1 MYVFA
6 YTLKILL
13 RFCEE
18 LWLCSWVSAVQTI
31 SFLIQWSEEKKKTKK
46 PQPPKTLHKV
56 FEKITFSVFFFLA
69 DSSLFSYISEK
80 VWFNL
85 QSANCSHSL
94 CTTTLPPGIPVLQS
108 LETSFLRWACAGR
121 FIWAWNCTHHRNI
134 ESNQARLQQKD
145 IWTGWNWIF

>member
-1 MYVFA
+1 MLKKSCKNNYFK
-6 YTLKILL
+6 TLIEASVVLQRDVLVSGCSPDNILL
-13 RFCEE
+13 NQ
-18 LWLCSWVSAVQTI
+18 CS
-31 SFLIQWSEEKKKTKK
+31 KKKKNKTKNTPNSLWK
-46 PQPPKTLHKV
+46 SLSLC
-56 FEKITFSVFFFLA
+56 FSCWFKFFF
-69 DSSLFSYISEK
+69 FCYISEK

-134 ESNQARLQQKD
+134 ESNQARLQQRD